1 MNGKRITYPLK
12 DRWSYLWL
20 AVGTL
25 LSFFWSIPLI
35 IWLAPIFLLRFMR
48 SQKVWLGFLLVW
60 LSSYLTIAVTFREAL
75 PLPLPEYLIMM
86 LITSLIGSAL
96 PFLADRL
103 LVPRLRGFVATLVFP
118 LAVTSMDYIG
128 ALTNP
133 MGSIGAQAYGQY
145 GNLALM
151 QLLSITGMW
160 GITFLVNWFAAVVN
174 WAWERSFDW
183 KEIRRGAAIYG
194 GTLLLVLLF
203 GGARLAYAPQPT
215 GTVRVH
221 GLTALDMRQEM
232 PKLHQVESDWQAY
245 RQLTEELR
253 EPYLEATV
261 REAKGGAQLVLWPE
275 MAVWAPAEDEAEFF
289 RRAGAIARQ
298 EGIYLAIPMVTV
310 YNDGNLPVNKIVI
323 LDPAGDIVLE
333 HHKYGYAAQEG
344 FLPGDG
350 VYRTVDTPFGTL
362 SGIICNDTNHQEVV
376 AQAGRNGTDILL
388 SPSLEWRGIDPIH
401 AHMAAYRAVENG
413 ISIVRQADNGLSVVV
428 DPYGRV
434 LAAVDHFTSSERVM
448 VAQVP
453 TYNVTTL
460 YSYTPDL
467 FAWLAVIGFVV
478 ITILAVIQGR
488 RQKRAAA
495 AQPESQEDS

>member
-35 IWLAPIFLLRFMR
+35 IWLAPIFMLRFMR

-60 LSSYLTIAVTFREAL
+60 LSSYLTIGVTFREAL

-86 LITSLIGSAL
+86 LITSLIASAL

-103 LVPRLRGFVATLVFP
+103 LVPRLRGFIATLAFP

-194 GTLLLVLLF
+194 GILLLVLLF

-221 GLTALDMRQEM
+221 GLTALDMRQEI
-232 PKLHQVESDWQAY
+232 PKLHQVESDWGSY

-289 RRAGAIARQ
+289 RRAGEIARQ

-333 HHKYGYAAQEG
+333 HHKYGNAAEEG

-467 FAWLAVIGFVV
+467 FAWLAVIGFVA